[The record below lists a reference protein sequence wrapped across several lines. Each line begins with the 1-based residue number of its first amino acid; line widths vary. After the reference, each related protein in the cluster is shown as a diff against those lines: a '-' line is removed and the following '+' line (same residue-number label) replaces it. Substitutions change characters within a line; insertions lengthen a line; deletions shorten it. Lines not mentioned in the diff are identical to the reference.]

1 MQTPAVGIVFCLNLI
16 SFSCGLSLEK
26 TYDSTDLPVTET
38 IESTSAKNVEVK
50 KNGFVFENGVL
61 KVIDID
67 AEIEDVLED
76 QDSSPN
82 STTEAVEEEQEDYDD
97 DDIQDIVFNDEAIQ
111 PLEMLTVEEEEEEV
125 VNTTSPIF
133 NNGNITVEDEEVVN
147 TTSPIFNNGN
157 ITVEEEEVVNT
168 TSPIFNNGNITV
180 EHYHNYEMLQ
190 ELATRLESQYP
201 HLVSKYSIGDS
212 VQGRQILALKIRY
225 NVTEPRPLKTPM
237 VKYVGNMHGDESV
250 GREMIIALAQHLVYN
265 YDSDDR
271 IADIVNN
278 TEIHL
283 VPSMNPDG
291 FEAVTRG
298 NYNQVDLNRA
308 FPGQEL
314 LDADREKL
322 IENREPEVVAMI
334 NWILDN
340 PWVVSLNLHDGAVVA
355 NYPWD
360 QSNQQPWT
368 KSDRFRDQ
376 NVAADNVETPDNDVF
391 VMLSELYSEKHGTM
405 RNQNHSCGSFERGI
419 TNGAEWYE
427 ISGGMQDFNYLYTNC
442 LEITLELSC
451 VKKPLAKML
460 QSEWENNRE
469 AMITYLEVAKKAV
482 HGFVY
487 DTNRQ
492 PVKDAHI
499 QVVGSE
505 RDILT
510 NENGEFWRLL
520 TPGTHNIRAVKGN
533 LMSRSYDVQTANN
546 WRNAIAPYYDMIL
559 DTSVTST
566 TTKRTTTTA
575 STTTTTEPEPEEGT
589 NLYILP
595 GVCVNLSFSFTP
607 IRGCKQRNNG

>member
-1 MQTPAVGIVFCLNLI
+1 MQTPAVGILFCLNLI
-16 SFSCGLSLEK
+16 IFTNGLSIEK
-26 TYDSTDLPVTET
+26 TYDSTDLPATDLD
-38 IESTSAKNVEVK
+38 ESSTAKDKEVK
-50 KNGFVFENGVL
+50 KDEFVFENGVL
-61 KVIDID
+61 KVVDNT
-67 AEIEDVLED
+67 
-76 QDSSPN
+76 PK
-82 STTEAVEEEQEDYDD
+82 STTEANKDEAEEEVLKVQDISTPEFSIDADDQEQEEYDD
-97 DDIQDIVFNDEAIQ
+97 DDDDDSQDIVFTEEAIKV
-111 PLEMLTVEEEEEEV
+111 LEMLTDEVGEYEDEDEKDVDTNFPVE
-125 VNTTSPIF
+125 
-133 NNGNITVEDEEVVN
+133 NNGNITVD
-147 TTSPIFNNGN
+147 
-157 ITVEEEEVVNT
+157 
-168 TSPIFNNGNITV
+168 
-180 EHYHNYEMLQ
+180 HYHDYEMLQ
-190 ELATRLESQYP
+190 DLATRLETQYP
-201 HLVSKYSIGDS
+201 YLVTKYSIGNS
-212 VQGRQILALKIRY
+212 VQGREILVLKLRY
-225 NVTEPRPLKTPM
+225 NVTEPRPLRIPM
-237 VKYVGNMHGDESV
+237 VKFIGNMHGDESV

-265 YDSDDR
+265 YHSDDR
-271 IADIVNN
+271 IADILNN

-314 LDADREKL
+314 LDANREKL

-360 QSNQQPWT
+360 QRNQKPWT
-368 KSDRFRDQ
+368 KSDRFREMIATEDD
-376 NVAADNVETPDNDVF
+376 VKTPDNDVF
-391 VMLSELYSEKHGTM
+391 VMLSELYSEKHQTM

-427 ISGGMQDFNYLYTNC
+427 ISGGMQDFNYLFTNC

-460 QSEWENNRE
+460 QTEWENNRE
-469 AMITYLEVAKKAV
+469 AMIAYLEVAKKST

-487 DTNRQ
+487 DTDGK

-499 QVVGSE
+499 QVEGNE

-510 NENGEFWRLL
+510 NENGEFWRLM
-520 TPGTHNIRAVKGN
+520 TPGVHNLRAVKGD
-533 LMSRSYDVQTANN
+533 LMSRSYRVPIENF
-546 WRNAIAPYYDMIL
+546 WRNAMAHYYEIIL
-559 DTSVTST
+559 DTPLSST
-566 TTKRTTTTA
+566 TTKPTTTTA

-595 GVCVNLSFSFTP
+595 GICVNLTFSFTP
-607 IRGCKQRNNG
+607 IRGCKERNNG